1 LTGGGFGCR
10 AGDQRFLQIYMKA
23 YIRDEL
29 ALKLKIRAMKKD
41 GAKNLQIVTDFDR
54 TLTPAKINGQHAPTS
69 AGILETCGYMPEKYV
84 QRASELFAI
93 YFAKEID
100 PNIGI
105 PEKIILMNEWM
116 DKNMENMIEN
126 SLKYDDL
133 KKIIETGKMIL
144 RDGVEDCLE
153 MAYLR
158 SIPVVIF
165 SAGIGDLIT
174 ATLNYNRLFTANIHI
189 ISNFFRFAKNG
200 RVTGFAGETINVFQ
214 KNEVKIEGKYF
225 YNEIKE
231 RRNVLLIGDGLGDA
245 GMADGIRH
253 DNVIK
258 IGLRNDGTHAD
269 KETYLE
275 RFDIVLE
282 GDGKFHYINDLL
294 AQLIS

>member
-1 LTGGGFGCR
+1 M
-10 AGDQRFLQIYMKA
+10 QA
-23 YIRDEL
+23 YFRDEL
-29 ALKLKIRAMKKD
+29 ALKLKIRAMSKD

-84 QRASELFAI
+84 QRAAELFAI

-100 PNIGI
+100 PNLTI
-105 PEKIILMNEWM
+105 PEKIITMNEWM
-116 DKNMENMIEN
+116 DLNMINMIEN
-126 SLKYDDL
+126 GLKYDDL
-133 KKIIETGKMIL
+133 EKIIQTGKMIL
-144 RDGVEDCLE
+144 RDGVEDFLE

-174 ATLNYNRLFTANIHI
+174 STLNHNKLFTPNVHI
-189 ISNFFRFAKNG
+189 ISNFFSFDKDG
-200 RVTGFAGETINVFQ
+200 KVTGFAGETVNVFQ
-214 KNEVKIEGKYF
+214 KNEVKIEGRYF
-225 YNEIKE
+225 YDEIKE
-231 RRNVLLIGDGLGDA
+231 RKNVLLIGDGPGDS
-245 GMADGIRH
+245 GMADGIKH

-258 IGLRNDGTHAD
+258 IGLRNDGTHASR
-269 KETYLE
+269 EYYLE

-294 AQLIS
+294 AQLIA